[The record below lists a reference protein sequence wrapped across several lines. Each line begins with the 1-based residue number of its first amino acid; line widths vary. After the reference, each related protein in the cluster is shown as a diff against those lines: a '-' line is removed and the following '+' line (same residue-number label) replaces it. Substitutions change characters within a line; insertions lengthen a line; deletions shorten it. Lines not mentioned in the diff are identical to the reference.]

1 MAAASLDERVAVALK
16 GEATSGEIE
25 HLVEE
30 VQAAV
35 ISAGKAAETAKAQ
48 ALDPALPV
56 GAVATAR
63 HAIEDQTFRRQR
75 LEIAGKRLRHRLL
88 EAREQEEEAR
98 RIMAYHEA
106 QERRDGLAAELA
118 NAEDAI
124 LKLAHLLV
132 RIEASDREL
141 RRVNLGLPRGAA
153 HLSPVFAKTAP
164 PAVALLFREAV
175 AREALVAV
183 ARAAP
188 NAAKGQAA

>member
-1 MAAASLDERVAVALK
+1 MVANLDEKVAAALK
-16 GEATSGEIE
+16 GEVPSGEIE

-30 VQAAV
+30 VEAAV

-56 GAVATAR
+56 GAVASAR
-63 HAIEDQTFRRQR
+63 HAAEDQGFWRQR

-88 EAREQEEEAR
+88 EAKEREEEAR
-98 RIMAYHEA
+98 RIMAYAEA

-141 RRVNLGLPRGAA
+141 RRINLGLPRGAA